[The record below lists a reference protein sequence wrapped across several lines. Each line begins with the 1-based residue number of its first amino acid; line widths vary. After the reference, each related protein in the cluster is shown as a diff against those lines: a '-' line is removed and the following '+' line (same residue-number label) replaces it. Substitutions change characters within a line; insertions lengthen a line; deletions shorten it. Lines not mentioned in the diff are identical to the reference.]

1 MKPPAL
7 TEKQLINQIL
17 RRNEA
22 AKSIRRQK
30 WEWLWNEVMQF
41 LWPQMGSM
49 LAGTAFQPGEKRG
62 QRCYDGTPEDALDIF
77 VAGMQSGTIPEQY
90 PWIEWELIPKWANTR
105 NVKIWLQMCRDITLE
120 FLAASN
126 FAMATNLTY
135 RHLAAFGTA
144 CKLRL
149 TSSQPGKPFSFNCL
163 RLTDVV
169 FFEGKSGIVD
179 SMMWEFKISA
189 RNAVMRWGDDAPG
202 ACKKA
207 TESGNH
213 EAEFQF
219 LQAIF
224 PREDYNSELKDNK
237 NMPFAN
243 LVINPAKREIVEES
257 GFKTFPASVPRWD
270 KLDDSAFS
278 GGAQLGGGV
287 YGRGP
292 GIKSYQDME
301 LLNRQARTN
310 LIGGEKMGNPA
321 IFIPSD
327 GYERKIKRYPGAEN
341 YYDPSIAAKIYTA
354 DDLRGLPFS
363 REMQMDQRAMIKE
376 RFHVDLFL
384 PLINLPPG
392 MTATEATIRNQHAL
406 VINEPMIS
414 RQRVEHL
421 ELDIDWAF
429 SVLYEA
435 GEFPPPPDEVFK
447 FGQGIKNIFKSPL
460 FMAQEGLKATK
471 VLTAYQ
477 KAGAI
482 VQARGGNQDVLDNFD
497 DDKALAVMMEA
508 DNVPA
513 EIIRDP
519 KDRDQIR
526 KARVDER
533 KKMVMEQQL
542 AMAAKAAGQMGKVKT
557 GDGGGDNMANDMAKA
572 ATGEGD

>member
-1 MKPPAL
+1 M
-7 TEKQLINQIL
+7 
-17 RRNEA
+17 
-22 AKSIRRQK
+22 
-30 WEWLWNEVMQF
+30 
-41 LWPQMGSM
+41 
-49 LAGTAFQPGEKRG
+49 
-62 QRCYDGTPEDALDIF
+62 
-77 VAGMQSGTIPEQY
+77 
-90 PWIEWELIPKWANTR
+90 
-105 NVKIWLQMCRDITLE
+105 
-120 FLAASN
+120 
-126 FAMATNLTY
+126 
-135 RHLAAFGTA
+135 
-144 CKLRL
+144 
-149 TSSQPGKPFSFNCL
+149 
-163 RLTDVV
+163 
-169 FFEGKSGIVD
+169 
-179 SMMWEFKISA
+179 
-189 RNAVMRWGDDAPG
+189 
-202 ACKKA
+202 
-207 TESGNH
+207 
-213 EAEFQF
+213 
-219 LQAIF
+219 
-224 PREDYNSELKDNK
+224 
-237 NMPFAN
+237 
-243 LVINPAKREIVEES
+243 
-257 GFKTFPASVPRWD
+257 
-270 KLDDSAFS
+270 
-278 GGAQLGGGV
+278 
-287 YGRGP
+287 
-292 GIKSYQDME
+292 
-301 LLNRQARTN
+301 
-310 LIGGEKMGNPA
+310 
-321 IFIPSD
+321 
-327 GYERKIKRYPGAEN
+327 
-341 YYDPSIAAKIYTA
+341 
-354 DDLRGLPFS
+354 
-363 REMQMDQRAMIKE
+363 
-376 RFHVDLFL
+376 DLFL